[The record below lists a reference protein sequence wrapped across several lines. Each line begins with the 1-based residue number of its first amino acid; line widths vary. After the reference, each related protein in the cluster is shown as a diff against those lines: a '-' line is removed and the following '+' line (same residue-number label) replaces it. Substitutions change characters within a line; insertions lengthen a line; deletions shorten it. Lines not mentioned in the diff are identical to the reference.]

1 MGNCE
6 KCKKC
11 VTKRSP
17 GLECNKCG
25 ILVHAR
31 TDCAG
36 LTNKQLAAVRA
47 ADNLEWTCTAC
58 AHSSFRKSSFIV
70 PSDDEEE
77 EDSDSANKELT
88 LDSKKFLARITKEM
102 EKILKKE
109 LEETNRSMQFLSD
122 KVEDCLETIEV
133 FKEKIKEMENK
144 NIELTN
150 KNKFLEN
157 KIGALEQRITTM
169 EQNNLNKKLEIAG
182 LPETDDENVQEI
194 IRKTA
199 MKLNITTTDIE
210 SAHRSRKGKS
220 SVICL
225 EMKNEDAR
233 NKWLAAA
240 KKNPI
245 TSGDIINAKDP
256 KLSTYKIYIREALTP
271 YIKNL
276 LWKAKQE
283 LKDSHQFVWCK
294 NGKIY
299 ARKRDKSEL
308 LFIRAEPDILR
319 VKNLSG

>member
-1 MGNCE
+1 MSKCV
-6 KCKKC
+6 KCKKSI
-11 VTKRSP
+11 TNRSP

-25 ILVHAR
+25 IQVHAK
-31 TDCAG
+31 TDCTG
-36 LTNKQLAAVRA
+36 LTNKQLAAVRGA
-47 ADNLEWTCTAC
+47 ENLEWTCNAC

-77 EDSDSANKELT
+77 EDSDNANKELT
-88 LDSKKFLARITKEM
+88 LDSKRFLARITKEM

-133 FKEKIKEMENK
+133 FKGRIKEMENK
-144 NIELTN
+144 NQDLTN

-157 KIGALEQRITTM
+157 RIGALEQRITTM
-169 EQNNLNKKLEIAG
+169 EQSSISRKLEIAG

-194 IRKTA
+194 IKKTA
-199 MKLNITTTDIE
+199 TKLNLTTADIE
-210 SAHRSRKGKS
+210 SARRSRKGKS

-225 EMKNEDAR
+225 DMKNEDSK
-233 NKWLAAA
+233 NTWISAA
-240 KKNPI
+240 KKIPI
-245 TSGDIINAKDP
+245 TSGDIMNNRDP
-256 KLSTYKIYIREALTP
+256 KISTNKIYIREALTP

-283 LKDSHQFVWCK
+283 LKDSYKFVWCK

-299 ARKRDKSEL
+299 ARKSDKSEL
-308 LFIRAEPDILR
+308 LFIRSESDITR
-319 VKNLSG
+319 VKNV